1 MEKRVADTEW
11 WWVEGEIFEAQRRAV
26 IFGTEYVL
34 VINKHRLGELHFDEE
49 WYFTVNTLD
58 DIEITKPIRI
68 GSMTAKSATQKVEFI
83 IEQVV
88 GTHYTSIV

>member
-11 WWVEGEIFEAQRRAV
+11 WWVEGEIFEARRQVV
-26 IFGTEYVL
+26 IYGTEYDL
-34 VINKHRLGELHFDEE
+34 VINKHRLGEWHFDEE

-58 DIEITKPIRI
+58 GIEVTKPIRI
-68 GSMTAKSATQKVEFI
+68 GAMTAKSATQKVESI

-88 GTHYTSIV
+88 GTHYADIV

>member
-1 MEKRVADTEW
+1 MEKQVADTEW
-11 WWVEGEIFEAQRRAV
+11 WWVEGEIFEARRRMV
-26 IFGTEYVL
+26 IFGTEYEL
-34 VINKHRLGELHFDEE
+34 VINKHQLGALHFDEE